1 MASLNLEHINTIT
14 ANQESLWGTVSIS
27 LSEAINRQATLSSP
41 LVTLLPLP
49 ELENTFAGKRIYGVA
64 TLQTKT
70 AYTVIIT
77 LETSSALL
85 LADLIA
91 GGDGSS
97 PPESVDEGT
106 LQVLQQVLFVIASGL
121 AQSLSNLTNTEC
133 NVLQV
138 ECHYDPIEAPVEW
151 LAQDNLVR
159 LDAVLHVD
167 ASPVGALSVLG
178 DERFG
183 LWLAGESTEQG
194 TEAQSAQV
202 GGTASPFQILDE
214 AEMPAAQPF
223 VPLAQASTTQSLPAG
238 IELILDVPLE
248 LTVELGR
255 KRMFVKEVL
264 ELTIGSIVELDR
276 VAGEPVDV
284 LVNGRIM
291 ARGEVVVIE
300 DNFGIRITEIINPQ
314 EQLVEISRRAVA

>member
-1 MASLNLEHINTIT
+1 MTSLNLEHINTIT
-14 ANQESLWGTVSIS
+14 GKQDSLWGTVSIA

-41 LVTLLPLP
+41 LTTLLPVS
-49 ELENTFAGKRIYGVA
+49 ELENAFAGKRVYGIA
-64 TLQTKT
+64 TLQTTT
-70 AYTVIIT
+70 AYTLLIV
-77 LETSSALL
+77 LETSSAAV
-85 LADLIA
+85 LADIAA

-97 PPESVDEGT
+97 PPQEIDEGS
-106 LQVLQQVLFVIASGL
+106 LQILQQVLFVIANGL
-121 AQSLSNLTNTEC
+121 AQSLANLTNNDC

-138 ECHYDPIEAPVEW
+138 ECRYDPVEPPVEW
-151 LAQDNLVR
+151 LTQDNLVR

-167 ASPVGALSVLG
+167 GSPIGAMAVLG
-178 DERFG
+178 DERFA
-183 LWLAGESTEQG
+183 LWLAGEETESP
-194 TEAQSAQV
+194 SAQADTATA
-202 GGTASPFQILDE
+202 GASPFQTLDE
-214 AEMPAAQPF
+214 ATTASAQPF
-223 VPLAQASTTQSLPAG
+223 VPLAQAASQPLPAG

-255 KRMFVKEVL
+255 KRMFIKDVL

-276 VAGEPVDV
+276 IAGEPVDV

>member
-1 MASLNLEHINTIT
+1 MSSLTLEHINIIT
-14 ANQESLWGTVSIS
+14 AKQDSLWGTVSVS

-41 LVTLLPLP
+41 LVTLLPLS
-49 ELENTFAGKRIYGVA
+49 ELENTFTGKRVFGIA

-70 AYTVIIT
+70 AHTLIIM
-77 LETSSALL
+77 LETEPALVV
-85 LADLIA
+85 ADLIA

-106 LQVLQQVLFVIASGL
+106 LQVLQQVLFVIASGF
-121 AQSLSNLTNTEC
+121 AQSLANLTSGDC
-133 NVLQV
+133 NILQV
-138 ECHYDPIEAPVEW
+138 ECRHDVIEAPVEW
-151 LAQDNLVR
+151 LVQDNLVR
-159 LDAVLHVD
+159 LDAVLHLD
-167 ASPVGALSVLG
+167 ASPIGALSVLG

-183 LWLAGESTEQG
+183 LWLAGEKTEED
-194 TEAQSAQV
+194 TEAQAAQAHGSA
-202 GGTASPFQILDE
+202 TPFQILE
-214 AEMPAAQPF
+214 ETASATAQPF
-223 VPLAQASTTQSLPAG
+223 VPLAQAAAQPVPPG
-238 IELILDVPLE
+238 IDLILDVPLE

-255 KRMFVKEVL
+255 KRMFIKEVL
-264 ELTIGSIVELDR
+264 ELTVGSIVELDR

-314 EQLVEISRRAVA
+314 EQLVEISRRAVG

>member
-1 MASLNLEHINTIT
+1 MASLSLEHINTIT
-14 ANQESLWGTVSIS
+14 TKQESLWGTVSIT

-41 LVTLLPLP
+41 LVTLLPLS
-49 ELENTFAGKRIYGVA
+49 ELDNAFAGKRVYGIA
-64 TLQTKT
+64 TLQTTT
-70 AYTVIIT
+70 AYTLIIA
-77 LETSSALL
+77 LESASATV
-85 LADLIA
+85 LADIAA

-97 PPESVDEGT
+97 PSQEVDEGI
-106 LQVLQQVLFVIASGL
+106 LQILQQVLFVIANGL
-121 AQSLSNLTNTEC
+121 VQSLANITNSEC

-138 ECHYDPIEAPVEW
+138 ESRYDVLEPPVEW
-151 LAQDNLVR
+151 LTQDNLVR
-159 LDAVLHVD
+159 MDSVLHVD
-167 ASPVGALSVLG
+167 GTPIGALTVLG
-178 DERFG
+178 DERFA
-183 LWLAGESTEQG
+183 LWLAGESTEPEPAGAGEQ
-194 TEAQSAQV
+194 T
-202 GGTASPFQILDE
+202 TPFQSIE
-214 AEMPAAQPF
+214 EMGSASSQQFIPLEQAAAQ
-223 VPLAQASTTQSLPAG
+223 TLPTG

-255 KRMFVKEVL
+255 KRMFIKEVL
-264 ELTIGSIVELDR
+264 ELTVGSIVELDR

>member
-14 ANQESLWGTVSIS
+14 TKQDSLWGTVSIS

-41 LVTLLPLP
+41 LTTLLPLS
-49 ELENTFAGKRIYGVA
+49 ELDNAFAGKRVYGIA
-64 TLQTKT
+64 TLQTTT
-70 AYTVIIT
+70 AYTLLIV
-77 LETSSALL
+77 LETTSAAM
-85 LADLIA
+85 LADIAA

-97 PPESVDEGT
+97 PPQEIDEGS
-106 LQVLQQVLFVIASGL
+106 LQILQQVLFVIANGL
-121 AQSLSNLTNTEC
+121 AQSLANLTNSDC

-138 ECHYDPIEAPVEW
+138 ECRYDPIEPPVEW
-151 LAQDNLVR
+151 LTQDNLMR

-167 ASPVGALSVLG
+167 GNPIGAMAVLS
-178 DERFG
+178 DERFA
-183 LWLAGESTEQG
+183 LWLAGEESEPT
-194 TEAQSAQV
+194 SAQTDTAAA
-202 GGTASPFQILDE
+202 GASPFQVLEE
-214 AEMPAAQPF
+214 ATAASAQPF
-223 VPLAQASTTQSLPAG
+223 VPLAQAASQPLPAG

-255 KRMFVKEVL
+255 KRMFIKDVL

>member
-14 ANQESLWGTVSIS
+14 AKQESLWGTVSVS
-27 LSEAINRQATLSSP
+27 LSEAVNQQATLSSP
-41 LVTLLPLP
+41 LVTLLPVS
-49 ELENTFAGKRIYGVA
+49 ELESTLTGKRVYGIA
-64 TLQTKT
+64 TLQTTT
-70 AYTVIIT
+70 AYTLIIT
-77 LETSSALL
+77 PETTSAAM
-85 LADLIA
+85 LADIA
-91 GGDGSS
+91 VGGDGSS
-97 PPESVDEGT
+97 PPAEIDEGM
-106 LQVLQQVLFVIASGL
+106 LQVLQQVLFVVASGL
-121 AQSLSNLTNTEC
+121 AQAIVNTSGAEC

-138 ECHYDPIEAPVEW
+138 EAHYDTLQSPIEW
-151 LAQDNLVR
+151 LTQDNLVR
-159 LDAVLHVD
+159 MDAVLHVD
-167 ASPVGALSVLG
+167 GNPIGALTVIG

-183 LWLAGESTEQG
+183 LWLAGEELSAPSGEGETD
-194 TEAQSAQV
+194 SAQ
-202 GGTASPFQILDE
+202 TSPFQILDE
-214 AEMPAAQPF
+214 TATAAQPF
-223 VPLAQASTTQSLPAG
+223 VPLAQAASQPLPAG
-238 IELILDVPLE
+238 IDLILDVPLE

-255 KRMFVKEVL
+255 KRMFIKDVL

>member
-1 MASLNLEHINTIT
+1 MASLNFDHINTIT
-14 ANQESLWGTVSIS
+14 AKQESLWGTVSVS
-27 LSEAINRQATLSSP
+27 LSEAINRQANLSSP
-41 LVTLLPLP
+41 LVTLLPLS
-49 ELENTFAGKRIYGVA
+49 ELENTFAGKRVYGIA
-64 TLQTKT
+64 TLQTTT
-70 AYTVIIT
+70 AYTLIIA
-77 LETSSALL
+77 LETASAAT
-85 LADLIA
+85 LADIAA
-91 GGDGSS
+91 GGDGSN
-97 PPESVDEGT
+97 PPGEIDEGT
-106 LQVLQQVLFVIASGL
+106 LQVLQQVLFVIATGL
-121 AQSLSNLTNTEC
+121 AQAIVNINGVEC

-138 ECHYDPIEAPVEW
+138 EAHYDTLQSPIEW
-151 LAQDNLVR
+151 LTQDNLVR
-159 LDAVLHVD
+159 MDAVLHVD
-167 ASPVGALSVLG
+167 SNPIGALTVIG

-183 LWLAGESTEQG
+183 LWLAGEESKASSEQDETDSVTG
-194 TEAQSAQV
+194 
-202 GGTASPFQILDE
+202 SPFQTMDAVE
-214 AEMPAAQPF
+214 ASAQPF
-223 VPLAQASTTQSLPAG
+223 VPLAQAASQPLPTG

-255 KRMFVKEVL
+255 KRMFIKDVL

>member
-1 MASLNLEHINTIT
+1 MASLNLEHINAIT
-14 ANQESLWGTVSIS
+14 AKQDSLWGTVSIS

-41 LVTLLPLP
+41 LTTLLPLS
-49 ELENTFAGKRIYGVA
+49 ELENAFTGKRVYGIA
-64 TLQTKT
+64 TLQTTT
-70 AYTVIIT
+70 AYTLFIV
-77 LETSSALL
+77 LETSSAAV
-85 LADLIA
+85 LADIAA

-97 PPESVDEGT
+97 PPQEIDEGS
-106 LQVLQQVLFVIASGL
+106 LQILQQVLFIIANGL
-121 AQSLSNLTNTEC
+121 AQALANLTNGDC

-138 ECHYDPIEAPVEW
+138 ECHHGIMEPPVEW
-151 LAQDNLVR
+151 LTQDNLVR
-159 LDAVLHVD
+159 LDAVLHID
-167 ASPVGALSVLG
+167 GSPIGAMAVLG
-178 DERFG
+178 DERFA
-183 LWLAGESTEQG
+183 LWLAGEESET
-194 TEAQSAQV
+194 ASAQA
-202 GGTASPFQILDE
+202 GGVTADASPFQVLEDTT
-214 AEMPAAQPF
+214 AASSQPF
-223 VPLAQASTTQSLPAG
+223 VPLAQAASQPLPAG

-255 KRMFVKEVL
+255 KRMFIKDVL

>member
-1 MASLNLEHINTIT
+1 MASLSLEHINTIT
-14 ANQESLWGTVSIS
+14 AKQESLWGTVSIS
-27 LSEAINRQATLSSP
+27 LSEAINRQANLSSP
-41 LVTLLPLP
+41 LVTLLPLS
-49 ELENTFAGKRIYGVA
+49 ELENTFTGKRVYGIA
-64 TLQTKT
+64 ALQTTT
-70 AYTVIIT
+70 AYTLIIT
-77 LETSSALL
+77 LETASACI
-85 LADLIA
+85 LADIAA

-97 PPESVDEGT
+97 PPAEIDESA
-106 LQVLQQVLFVIASGL
+106 LQVLQQVLFVLASGL
-121 AQSLSNLTNTEC
+121 AQAITNVNGVEC

-138 ECHYDPIEAPVEW
+138 EAHDDVLQPPIEW
-151 LAQDNLVR
+151 LTQDNLVR
-159 LDAVLHVD
+159 MDAVLQVD
-167 ASPVGALSVLG
+167 GGPVGALTVIG

-183 LWLAGESTEQG
+183 LWLAGEETE
-194 TEAQSAQV
+194 TPSAPA
-202 GGTASPFQILDE
+202 GIGTAESSPFQMLEE
-214 AEMPAAQPF
+214 AAAASAQPF
-223 VPLAQASTTQSLPAG
+223 VPLAQAASQPLPAG

-255 KRMFVKEVL
+255 KRMFIKDVL

-314 EQLVEISRRAVA
+314 EQLIEISRRAVA

>member
-14 ANQESLWGTVSIS
+14 AKQESLWGTVSVS
-27 LSEAINRQATLSSP
+27 LSEAVNRQATLSSP
-41 LVTLLPLP
+41 LVTLLPLS
-49 ELENTFAGKRIYGVA
+49 ELENTFTGKRIYGIA
-64 TLQTKT
+64 TLQTTT
-70 AYTVIIT
+70 AYTLIIT
-77 LETSSALL
+77 LETASAAT
-85 LADLIA
+85 LADIA
-91 GGDGSS
+91 VGGDGSS
-97 PPESVDEGT
+97 PPAEIDEGM

-121 AQSLSNLTNTEC
+121 AQAMVNTSGVEC

-138 ECHYDPIEAPVEW
+138 EAHYDTLQSPIEW
-151 LAQDNLVR
+151 LTQDNLVR
-159 LDAVLHVD
+159 MDAVLHVD
-167 ASPVGALSVLG
+167 GNPIGALTVIG
-178 DERFG
+178 DERSG
-183 LWLAGESTEQG
+183 LWLAGEESG
-194 TEAQSAQV
+194 VPSAQ
-202 GGTASPFQILDE
+202 GEAGSAGASPFQPLE
-214 AEMPAAQPF
+214 ETGASAQPF
-223 VPLAQASTTQSLPAG
+223 VPLAQAASQPLPAG
-238 IELILDVPLE
+238 IDLILDVPLE

-255 KRMFVKEVL
+255 KRMFIKDVL

>member
-14 ANQESLWGTVSIS
+14 GKQDSLWGTVSIA

-41 LVTLLPLP
+41 LTTLLPVS
-49 ELENTFAGKRIYGVA
+49 ELENAFAGKRVYGVA
-64 TLQTKT
+64 TLQTT
-70 AYTVIIT
+70 SAYTLLIV
-77 LETSSALL
+77 LETSSAEL
-85 LADLIA
+85 LADIAA

-97 PPESVDEGT
+97 PPQEIDEGG
-106 LQVLQQVLFVIASGL
+106 LQILQQVLFVIANGL
-121 AQSLSNLTNTEC
+121 AQSFANLTNNEC
-133 NVLQV
+133 NILQV
-138 ECHYDPIEAPVEW
+138 ECRYEPVEPPVEW
-151 LAQDNLVR
+151 LTQDNLVR
-159 LDAVLHVD
+159 LDAVLHID
-167 ASPVGALSVLG
+167 GSPIGAMAVLG
-178 DERFG
+178 DERFA
-183 LWLAGESTEQG
+183 LWLAGEETDSP
-194 TEAQSAQV
+194 SAQADAV
-202 GGTASPFQILDE
+202 AGASPFQTLDE
-214 AEMPAAQPF
+214 ATTASSQPF
-223 VPLAQASTTQSLPAG
+223 VPLAQAASQTLPAG

-255 KRMFVKEVL
+255 KRMFIKEVL

-276 VAGEPVDV
+276 IAGEPVDV